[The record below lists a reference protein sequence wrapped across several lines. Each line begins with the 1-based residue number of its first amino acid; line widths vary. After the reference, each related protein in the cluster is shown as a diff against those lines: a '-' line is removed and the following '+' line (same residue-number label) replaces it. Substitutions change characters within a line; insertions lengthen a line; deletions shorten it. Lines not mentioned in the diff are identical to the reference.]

1 MTEKIIFS
9 SESEADK
16 LIRILKDIHE
26 CQEEGKKKKVEESCI
41 LEWLAESRVWI
52 SVDKC
57 IHLPDVQI
65 VPVIL

>member
-26 CQEEGKKKKVEESCI
+26 CQEEEKKKVEESCI
-41 LEWLAESRVWI
+41 LEWLAKSSVWI